1 MKFDV
6 LKKIGLSENEIQIYT
21 SLLRGGEAS
30 AYELSQKTGI
40 YRPHVYDKLETL
52 LARGLISYIQK
63 GKKRIYQA
71 YRPAK
76 LLEYLE
82 EKNNELAKTKEEL
95 QNIMPNLVLLTQE
108 GEQKTKV
115 EVFEGKEG
123 LKVFLMDIINTKKD
137 VCLFGLDDTKY
148 DETLPVFMPQYF
160 KNLRLNGVKERV
172 ISLKKKGI
180 LIFDNPST
188 KYRFLESEYLN
199 PTNTFIYGDK
209 VAIVIWQMPISI
221 IMIKNKQLAETY
233 KEHFEKLWKVADKGC
248 EEKIIKK
255 VTK

>member
-6 LKKIGLSENEIQIYT
+6 LKKMGLSDNEIQIYT
-21 SLLRGGEAS
+21 TLLRSSEAS

-63 GKKRIYQA
+63 GKKKIFQA
-71 YRPAK
+71 HRPAK

-82 EKNNELAKTKEEL
+82 EKHNELAELKKEL
-95 QNIMPNLVLLTQE
+95 QNAMPNLISLTQR
-108 GEQKTKV
+108 GEQGTRV

-123 LKVFLMDIINTKKD
+123 LKVFLTDIINTKKD

-160 KNLRLNGVKERV
+160 KNLRLNKIKERV

-180 LIFDNPST
+180 LIFDNYST
-188 KYRFLESEYLN
+188 TYRFLESEYLN
-199 PTNTFIYGDK
+199 PTNTFVYGDK
-209 VAIVIWQMPISI
+209 TAIVIWQMPISV
-221 IMIKNKQLAETY
+221 IMIKNQQLAETY
-233 KEHFEKLWKVADKGC
+233 AEHFEKLWKVADKSCKG
-248 EEKIIKK
+248 KIIKK